1 VTILSKLKLIFKKT
15 EEKDLKIL
23 QGLKSIL
30 GYSPRNY
37 ALFRLATI
45 HSSAAPTNA
54 QGLKES
60 NERLEYLGDALLG
73 SVVAEYLFKK
83 FPFKNEGFLTEIRSR
98 IVNRESLNQIGKKIG
113 LEHIIQFN
121 KKNSSPHKSIYGDTL
136 EAIIGAVYLD
146 RGYIF
151 CRKFILEKLLEPHYD
166 IDQIVKS
173 NPNAKSKIIEW
184 AQKENKELEFET
196 IDVQTT
202 FNRKEFTVRILVEN
216 EPLSTGYGST
226 KKKAEQ
232 DAAQKSCE
240 ALNLE

>member
-1 VTILSKLKLIFKKT
+1 MSFLSKLKLSFKKT
-15 EEKDLKIL
+15 EEKDQEIL

-37 ALFRLATI
+37 NLFRLATV
-45 HSSAAPTNA
+45 HSSVALTNV
-54 QGLKES
+54 QGVKES
-60 NERLEYLGDALLG
+60 NERLEYLGDAVLG
-73 SVVAEYLFKK
+73 AVVAEYLFKK
-83 FPFKNEGFLTEIRSR
+83 FPFKNEGFLTDIRSR

-121 KKNSSPHKSIYGDTL
+121 KKISSPHKSIYGDTL

-151 CRKFILEKLLEPHYD
+151 CQKFILEKLLDPHYD
-166 IDQIVKS
+166 IDQIIRS
-173 NPNAKSKIIEW
+173 NPNAKSRIIEW

-202 FNRKEFTVRILVEN
+202 FNRKEFTVRILVESK
-216 EPLSTGYGST
+216 PLATGYGST

-240 ALNLE
+240 VLNLE